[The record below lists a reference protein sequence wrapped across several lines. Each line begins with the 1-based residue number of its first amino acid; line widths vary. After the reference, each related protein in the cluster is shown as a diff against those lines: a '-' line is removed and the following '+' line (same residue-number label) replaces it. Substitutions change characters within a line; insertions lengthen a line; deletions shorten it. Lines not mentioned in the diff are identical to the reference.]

1 MKRIIAS
8 IATIAIMAAAAP
20 AFAGDQNFQPAGTTQ
35 TITNTSGTLNVE
47 QTVNLSC
54 SANFGLYFEDHAGVG
69 KVAWL
74 TSASLSG
81 GFLGL
86 CGSVGFPNLAH
97 EVEIINPT
105 ASGSGDATMLRI
117 RNFTVKTISGT
128 CQGDVDFQWNNVTK
142 VATFNNVTIPGVGGS
157 PCKING
163 LLTATNSNVDIKR
176 N

>member
-8 IATIAIMAAAAP
+8 IATVAIMAAAAP
-20 AFAGDQNFQPAGTTQ
+20 AFAGDQNFQPHGTTQ

-47 QTVNLSC
+47 QTVALSC
-54 SANFGLYFEDHAGVG
+54 SANFGLYFESDG

-97 EVEIINPT
+97 EVQIVNPP
-105 ASGSGDATMLRI
+105 ASGSGDATVLRI
-117 RNFTVKTISGT
+117 RNFTVKTISGS
-128 CQGDVDFQWNNVTK
+128 CQGDVDFAWNNATK
-142 VATFNNVTIPGVGGS
+142 VATFNNVIIPGVSGGN
-157 PCKING
+157 CKING
-163 LLTATNSNVDIKR
+163 TLQATNPNVDIER
-176 N
+176 NP